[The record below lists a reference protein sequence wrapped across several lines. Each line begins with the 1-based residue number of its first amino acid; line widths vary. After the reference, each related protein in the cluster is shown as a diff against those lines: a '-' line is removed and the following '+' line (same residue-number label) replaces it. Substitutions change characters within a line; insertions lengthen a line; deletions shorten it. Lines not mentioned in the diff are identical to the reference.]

1 MIARNL
7 TSYTATRIALA
18 VTLLAACGVLAP
30 SGEAVAQTAGAGG
43 PEAAP
48 LPEPISPPVRHRIV
62 VEDNDVEPAR
72 ARVKLKEDAWVYSQ
86 PRRLSRHVTR
96 VHAGKFVNVTGS
108 TRYYLRVALKDG
120 RVGYASPSAVEL
132 TRPTDKIFAL
142 TSDTPVYDQPNRWG
156 KKVSEVHKG
165 HSVRVVGIALNY
177 MKIRMKSGLQGY
189 IPASALE

>member
-1 MIARNL
+1 MNPRNV
-7 TSYTATRIALA
+7 TSYAPARIALGVA
-18 VTLLAACGVLAP
+18 LMAACGMLAP
-30 SGEAVAQTAGAGG
+30 SGAAIAQTAGAGG

-48 LPEPISPPVRHRIV
+48 LPAPISAPKHRII

-108 TRYYLRVALKDG
+108 TRYYLRVTLKDG
-120 RVGYASPSAVEL
+120 RVGYVSPSAIEL
-132 TRPTDKIFAL
+132 VRPADKIFAL

-156 KKVSEVHKG
+156 RKVSEVHKG
-165 HSVRVVGIALNY
+165 HSVHVVGIALNY
-177 MKIRMKSGLQGY
+177 MKIRKKGGLQGY